1 MFLHHIIGRMVA
13 ACITMTMPKR
23 RKTVL
28 NHDVQAAAE
37 ERAAAAEARELETVR
52 LRAQQQRAADT
63 QAQIDE
69 LRARRCAPACRQRPA
84 SV

>member
-1 MFLHHIIGRMVA
+1 VI
-13 ACITMTMPKR
+13 
-23 RKTVL
+23 VL
-28 NHDVQAAAE
+28 NQHVQAAAE

-69 LRARRCAPACRQRPA
+69 LRARRCG
-84 SV
+84 

>member
-1 MFLHHIIGRMVA
+1 ML
-13 ACITMTMPKR
+13 CYT
-23 RKTVL
+23 
-28 NHDVQAAAE
+28 QAAAE

-69 LRARRCAPACRQRPA
+69 LRARRCVGSTCDLWP
-84 SV
+84 